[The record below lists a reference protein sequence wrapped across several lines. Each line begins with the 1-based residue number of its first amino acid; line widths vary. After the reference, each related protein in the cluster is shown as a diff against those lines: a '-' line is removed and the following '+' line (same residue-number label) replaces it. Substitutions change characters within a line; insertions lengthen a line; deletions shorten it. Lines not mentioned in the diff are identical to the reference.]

1 MNATSSKSAR
11 WFLKVVALAALAV
24 ALAACSSSS
33 NSKSSTATPA
43 ASASSTPGAT
53 TASPVATT
61 RAASSGPRPNVLFIL
76 TDDMRYD
83 DMQYLPQI
91 KQLIG
96 DQGMTFDN

>member
-1 MNATSSKSAR
+1 
-11 WFLKVVALAALAV
+11 
-24 ALAACSSSS
+24 
-33 NSKSSTATPA
+33 
-43 ASASSTPGAT
+43 
-53 TASPVATT
+53 
-61 RAASSGPRPNVLFIL
+61 LFIL